1 MAGQRNRKGTVT
13 VQSFKG
19 VLRLVWSY
27 GGKQHYL
34 YCGLADTPLN
44 RIVAEG
50 KAKVI
55 EGDLATGNFDPSL
68 AKYKPERQNQI
79 SVVALFERFM
89 ESRSKQVYDRTLEKY
104 KGLLTKLREFFAN
117 KPAIIISETEAE
129 KFKENLATQIA
140 PITLRERIAL
150 LKACWNWGIKKKLV
164 VENPWADIKVR
175 VPVKQKPKPFTKGE
189 LQKIIIAFREQ
200 FPNYADFVE
209 FLFGTGTR
217 TGEAI
222 GLQWKHLNDDCSIAW
237 IGESV
242 SRGRRKETKTGSDR
256 YLPLTS
262 HLQQMLLARQSVARV
277 REQFSMEDLV
287 FPAPHG
293 GAIDDHNFRN
303 RAWKPVLNS
312 LGIPY
317 RKPYTTRHTL
327 VSHALEKGMNPVN
340 VAELT
345 GHNVR
350 TLYQHY
356 AGSVSKTRLPDIFS
370 DAP

>member
-1 MAGQRNRKGTVT
+1 MVEHRTRKGNVA
-13 VQSFKG
+13 VQNFKG

-27 GGKQHYL
+27 AGKRYYL

-79 SVVALFERFM
+79 TAHDLFQRFM
-89 ESRSKQVYDRTLEKY
+89 ENKSKQVYDRTLVKY
-104 KGLLTKLREFFAN
+104 EGLLNKLEAFWPS
-117 KPAIIISETEAE
+117 KPAIAITSTEAL
-129 KFKENLATQIA
+129 KFKEQLASLVA
-140 PITLRERIAL
+140 PVTLKERIGL
-150 LKACWNWGIKKKLV
+150 LKACWDWGIKNKLV
-164 VENPWADIKVR
+164 TENPWDDIKVR
-175 VPVKQKPKPFTKGE
+175 VPPKQKPKPFTKE
-189 LQKIIIAFREQ
+189 EIIKIVTAFREQ
-200 FPNYADFVE
+200 FPHYADFVE
-209 FLFGTGTR
+209 FLFGTGVR

-222 GLQWKHLNDDCSIAW
+222 ALQWKHLDENCSTVW
-237 IGESV
+237 IGESL
-242 SRGRRKETKTGSDR
+242 SRGRRKETKTGRDR
-256 YLPLTS
+256 TINLTP
-262 HLQQMLLARQSVARV
+262 HLQKILLSRRPID
-277 REQFSMEDLV
+277 FHPEDLI
-287 FPAPHG
+287 FMAPAG

-303 RAWKPVLNS
+303 RAWKPVLTS

-345 GHNVR
+345 GHNVK

-356 AGSVSKTRLPDIFS
+356 AGVVNKTKLPDIFA
-370 DAP
+370 DDF